1 MPYTARGL
9 VFTNTAESVHRARS
23 LVRTIL
29 VGWDYSDDV
38 IERALVIASE
48 LATNAVTHALN
59 TPRFRLICY
68 TEANLLTI
76 GVIDEDKREPVKSD
90 AADDDEHGRGLRVVE
105 ALADEWGWEPCEHG
119 KIVYGRLHVSR
130 PLQADISKPLC
141 FT

>member
-9 VFTNTAESVHRARS
+9 VFNNTAESVHRARS

-59 TPRFRLICY
+59 TPRFKLICD

-76 GVIDEDKREPVKSD
+76 GVIDQDTREPSKTD

-119 KIVYGRLHVSR
+119 KIVYGRLHASR